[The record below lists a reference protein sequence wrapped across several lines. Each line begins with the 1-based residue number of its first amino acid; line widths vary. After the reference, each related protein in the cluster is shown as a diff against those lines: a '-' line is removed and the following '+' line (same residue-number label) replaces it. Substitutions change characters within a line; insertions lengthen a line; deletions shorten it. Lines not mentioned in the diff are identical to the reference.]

1 MSDIFFTHSYFLRFD
16 PKQWA
21 TGQPYAPLGTL
32 YAAAYMRSHGYPVS
46 FFDTMFAKGPQE
58 LAPRLHASPPGIFV
72 IYDDGFNYLTKMCLE
87 NMRNAAFEMIR
98 LAKATYRKMVQNLAW
113 ATGYNGIAMPLA
125 AGVLYS
131 FGILLSPAMGAVLMS
146 VSTVVVA
153 INARLLKIE
162 R

>member
-1 MSDIFFTHSYFLRFD
+1 MAVETADIILVKSN
-16 PKQWA
+16 
-21 TGQPYAPLGTL
+21 
-32 YAAAYMRSHGYPVS
+32 
-46 FFDTMFAKGPQE
+46 PQD
-58 LAPRLHASPPGIFV
+58 V
-72 IYDDGFNYLTKMCLE
+72 VT
-87 NMRNAAFEMIR
+87 MIR

-131 FGILLSPAMGAVLMS
+131 FGILLSPALGAVLMS